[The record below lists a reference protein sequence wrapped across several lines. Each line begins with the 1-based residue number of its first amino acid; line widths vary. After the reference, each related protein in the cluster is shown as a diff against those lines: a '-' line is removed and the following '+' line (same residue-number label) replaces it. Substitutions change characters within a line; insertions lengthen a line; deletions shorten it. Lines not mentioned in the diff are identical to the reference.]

1 VSDRASGA
9 AVAAIA
15 RSELR
20 RRWRALV
27 VLGLI
32 AGIAGGVVFGSLAV
46 SRRTSTAFDRLLAET
61 APGDAVVGVFGTPEV
76 GEAIRSLPVVESSVT
91 ADMFVFG
98 VDADEV
104 VYVALAA
111 YSDPASPPVSPVVV
125 EGRAFDPR
133 ADDEI
138 VVDERFAG
146 DADVHVGD
154 QIPVKLLTPEEFGQF
169 DTGFGEPDG
178 PALTLEITGFVRW
191 AGPADAFA
199 PVLAGPGFAATYGE
213 MSVGDLHAVELVG
226 GASSADELEDEL
238 RTLAESVPN
247 VAGREEFAPIDIA
260 LPEAERESLLPTTRT
275 LVGGLLVFAGAAA
288 LVGLLAL
295 AQGFGRLQTLS
306 ASDQQVETA
315 LGLTS
320 FQRVIARTSAAL
332 LAVAVAAVLAAVGTA
347 LAGRFEP
354 MGAIEGR
361 EPSPGFAPNVS
372 LVVLAVLVTATLVV
386 AAAAVTAWRAGP
398 RSASRQAVRPSMV
411 ADRLAAAGGAPPIVA
426 GVRLALERGRGRST
440 VPVRSALVGAAVGV
454 LGIGAAIVFS
464 GSLDRLVDD
473 PERWGAVADFAV
485 VDVQD
490 DTVAE
495 LAADERL
502 TRVTESSDASVVV
515 EGDQVFG
522 YAFDAVKGDAVAWTL
537 LEGRLPTAADDIVL
551 GTRLADRLD
560 VGVGGTVE
568 IGVGDRAET
577 FEVVGVGV
585 GGYTNNEQLGV
596 AVVMTKESM
605 ERVAV
610 SESFREAFAVVDADE
625 DAEAVAASYASRY
638 EVSTRMPPVEVD
650 SLDQLGA
657 LPEVFALFAGAMG
670 VLAIG
675 NGIVVAVRRRARDLG
690 VMRTVG
696 FTPRQTAGTVFTMA
710 ETSGAIAAI
719 VGIPFGVA
727 VGGAVWSAVAARAYV
742 ATDAYVPIPLMLALA
757 LATLAIVALV
767 STVPARRAARMRP
780 ADALRA
786 E

>member
-20 RRWRALV
+20 RRWRALA

-32 AGIAGGVVFGSLAV
+32 AGLAGGVVFGSLAV
-46 SRRTSTAFDRLLAET
+46 ARRTSTAFDRLLAET
-61 APGDAVVGVFGTPEV
+61 APGDAVVGGFGTPEL
-76 GEAIRSLPVVESSVT
+76 GEAIPALPAVESSVT
-91 ADMFVFG
+91 ASVYVFG
-98 VDADEV
+98 VDVDEV
-104 VYVALAA
+104 VYVALTA
-111 YSDPASPPVSPVVV
+111 YSDPALPPLSPVVV
-125 EGRAFDPR
+125 EGRAFDPE
-133 ADDEI
+133 AEDEI
-138 VVDERFAG
+138 VVDERFAR

-154 QIPVKLLTPEEFGQF
+154 EVPAKFLTPEEFGQF
-169 DTGFGEPDG
+169 DIGFGEPDG
-178 PALTLEITGFVRW
+178 PAVTLEVTGLVRW

-199 PVLAGPGFAATYGE
+199 PVLAGPGFAARYGE
-213 MSVGDLHAVELVG
+213 TAVGELHAVELVG

-238 RTLAESVPN
+238 RTLAESVPT
-247 VAGREEFAPIDIA
+247 VEGREEFAPIDMVV
-260 LPEAERESLLPTTRT
+260 PEAERESLLPTTRT
-275 LVGGLLVFAGAAA
+275 LTGGLLVFAGAAA

-295 AQGFGRLQTLS
+295 AQGFGRLQALS
-306 ASDQQVETA
+306 ASDQEVETA

-320 FQRVIARTSAAL
+320 LQRMIGRTSAAL
-332 LAVAVAAVLAAVGTA
+332 LAVAVAGVLAAAGTA

-361 EPSPGFAPNVS
+361 EPAPGFAPNLA
-372 LVVLAVLVTATLVV
+372 LVVLAATVTAAMVV
-386 AAAAVTAWRAGP
+386 AAAAVTAWRAAP
-398 RSASRQAVRPSMV
+398 RSASRQPVRPSMV
-411 ADRLAAAGGAPPIVA
+411 ADRLAAAGGPPPLVA

-454 LGIGAAIVFS
+454 LGIGAAAVFS
-464 GSLDRLVDD
+464 GSLDRLVDE
-473 PERWGAVADFAV
+473 PERWGGIADFAI

-495 LAADERL
+495 LVADDRL

-515 EGDQVFG
+515 EGDQVFA
-522 YAFDAVKGDAVAWTL
+522 YSFEPVKGDVIGWTL
-537 LEGRLPTAADDIVL
+537 LEGRLPTAPDDIVL
-551 GTRLADRLD
+551 GTRLADRFD
-560 VGVGGTVE
+560 VGAGGTVE
-568 IGVGDRAET
+568 LGVGDGVET

-605 ERVAV
+605 DRVAV
-610 SESFREAFAVVDADE
+610 SDAFREAYAVVDAGE
-625 DAEAVAASYASRY
+625 DSEDVLASYASRY
-638 EVSTRMPPVEVD
+638 EVGVREPPVEVD
-650 SLDQLGA
+650 SLDQLGS
-657 LPEVFALFAGAMG
+657 LPELFALFAGAMG

-690 VMRTVG
+690 VMRTLG

-710 ETSGAIAAI
+710 ETSGVIAAVI
-719 VGIPFGVA
+719 GIPFGIA

-742 ATDAYVPIPLMLALA
+742 ADDAYVPVGLLVGLA
-757 LATLAIVALV
+757 LATLVIVAIV
-767 STVPARRAARMRP
+767 SIVPARRAARMRP